1 MTIIMHVM
9 NIKLNL
15 EVQWY

>member
-1 MTIIMHVM
+1 M

-15 EVQWY
+15 RWAKMAAVD